1 MDLLWIS
8 IHCAASKVQLM
19 GNYWFWEKFMLPYTL
34 KDFSIWRNQL
44 SLEYEFWT
52 FFSEMSTNINSTRHI
67 QFTIQITEKHLH
79 ILRFFSSGAPFSG
92 FQFPQP
98 SRSHMTF
105 HLLTSSCRRQPP
117 ELHERHYLP
126 HIYVKLLYTCWW
138 WNCQLSF
145 KILIACSVRPS
156 PFARLCVSFP
166 HTDGDYCRQQK
177 TAETTRVEDF

>member
-1 MDLLWIS
+1 
-8 IHCAASKVQLM
+8 
-19 GNYWFWEKFMLPYTL
+19 
-34 KDFSIWRNQL
+34 
-44 SLEYEFWT
+44 
-52 FFSEMSTNINSTRHI
+52 MSTNINSTRHI

-105 HLLTSSCRRQPP
+105 HLLTSSCCRQPP
-117 ELHERHYLP
+117 ELHKRHYLP

-156 PFARLCVSFP
+156 PCARLCVSFP
-166 HTDGDYCRQQK
+166 LSPAEDSRNNESWRFLITMASQPLLLPLAPLAPIAPTDSCLSRSFIKIIWGDGTGVIGSLLSLLLLGCSI
-177 TAETTRVEDF
+177 